1 MLNPIL
7 EIYYLYATPTFNP
20 MLGFNE
26 ITYSLNVPD
35 ITRDADYLS
44 TWTRPEGPLGSVLMS
59 YGSKRFDAKE
69 KVSLQDTRAFL
80 GIFYNLGS
88 DLRYSFGNRNLPSG
102 TLRKNHYYFI
112 YMPERY
118 CEYEVKQGSVATFSL
133 HFSPRFLKI
142 FCHNFPTVKHLLHSV
157 RKNIPHLLT
166 ENPVA
171 ARFEM
176 IDSINDILYS
186 RYSHVTRDAFAF
198 GRVFNLVLSALEQID
213 SESKGNLSTL
223 REVHNPEKIR
233 LAETYVRTHLEA
245 KISLGLVAY
254 EVGLEPRTLAR
265 AFIKVYNK
273 PIMRYVFEARMK
285 KAVELLRRGDMTMLE
300 VAIAVGYPNQGNF
313 STAFRRRFGHPP
325 REMLND
331 RDDRY

>member
-1 MLNPIL
+1 
-7 EIYYLYATPTFNP
+7 

-26 ITYSLNVPD
+26 ITYALNVPS
-35 ITRDADYLS
+35 IARDADYLS

-59 YGSKRFDAKE
+59 YGCKHFDTKE
-69 KVSLQDTRAFL
+69 KVLLSDARSFL
-80 GIFYNLGS
+80 GIFYNLGG

-112 YMPERY
+112 YMPEEY
-118 CEYEVKQGSVATFSL
+118 CEYEIKQGTIATFSL
-133 HFSPRFLKI
+133 RFSPRFLKI
-142 FCHNFPTVKHLLHSV
+142 FCNDFPTVKQLLHCV
-157 RKNIPHLLT
+157 RKNTPHLLT
-166 ENPVA
+166 ENPIA

-176 IDSINDILYS
+176 IDAINDILYS

-198 GRVFNLVLSALEQID
+198 GRVFNLILSALEQID
-213 SESKGNLSTL
+213 RESKGNLSTF

-233 LAETYVRTHLEA
+233 QAEKYVMAHLSA
-245 KISLGLVAY
+245 RISLGLVAY

-265 AFIKVYNK
+265 AFMKVYNK
-273 PIMRYVFEARMK
+273 PLMRYLFEARMK
-285 KAVELLRRGDMTMLE
+285 KAVTLLNRGNMTMLE

-325 REMLND
+325 RELLGDQYD
-331 RDDRY
+331 RF